1 MKKLQEVFKNYPE
14 ILRFMIFVI
23 GAILLIYFTNNLI
36 GIFAPFLIA
45 YIITLVTRPILKFLN
60 SKLKFPKAVSA
71 IICLFIMITLGGLII
86 WFFANQII
94 AGITYIVNIIGVKF
108 TSNNIMSILQEV
120 DSKLKDVGTA
130 LNIDLDIVV
139 VSNEIYNLVKNMI
152 SSLSNISLG
161 IAMNIP
167 GIIVAFIIGCLAS
180 FYMLFDYDRIT
191 GFFNKQLSKNTK
203 KIIYIFNH
211 NVMWSIF
218 KMMFSYIILSIICF
232 LEIAIGFLIL
242 GVKDAWFLAFLI
254 AVLDVLPILGSGGIL
269 VPWSI
274 IGFLTKNP
282 VIGFGMLILW
292 GVIVLVRQIL
302 EPKIV
307 GSQIGLHP
315 LITIMALFIGLKTM
329 GGLGLLMAPLYVIV
343 CKKMNEAG
351 IINLYKE

>member
-1 MKKLQEVFKNYPE
+1 
-14 ILRFMIFVI
+14 
-23 GAILLIYFTNNLI
+23 
-36 GIFAPFLIA
+36 
-45 YIITLVTRPILKFLN
+45 
-60 SKLKFPKAVSA
+60 
-71 IICLFIMITLGGLII
+71 
-86 WFFANQII
+86 
-94 AGITYIVNIIGVKF
+94 
-108 TSNNIMSILQEV
+108 
-120 DSKLKDVGTA
+120 
-130 LNIDLDIVV
+130 
-139 VSNEIYNLVKNMI
+139 
-152 SSLSNISLG
+152 
-161 IAMNIP
+161 MNIP

-191 GFFNKQLSKNTK
+191 GFFNKQLSENTK

-315 LITIMALFIGLKTM
+315 LITIMTLFIGLKTM

-351 IINLYKE
+351 IINLYK